1 METEFSHTLADGRA
15 ALPPALDALEAW
27 LNALGLAPSVTGP
40 VMVAADDILSNVL
53 DHGGAQR
60 VGITARSAP
69 GRVTVEVVDD
79 GAAFDPLAVE
89 APDTT
94 LALEARDVGGLGVH
108 LVRRLMDEVRYERRD
123 GRNRLRFSK
132 TFDAP

>member
-1 METEFSHTLADGRA
+1 METEFSHTLAAGRA
-15 ALPPALDALEAW
+15 GLPAALDALEAW
-27 LNALGLAPSVTGP
+27 LNGLGLAPSVTGP

-53 DHGGAQR
+53 DHGGAQS
-60 VGITARSAP
+60 VGITARAIA
-69 GRVTVEVVDD
+69 GLVTVEVVDD
-79 GAAFDPLAVE
+79 GEAFDPLAVE

>member
-1 METEFSHTLADGRA
+1 METEFSHTLAAGRA
-15 ALPPALDALEAW
+15 GLPAALDALEAW
-27 LNALGLAPSVTGP
+27 LNGLGLAPSVTGP

-53 DHGGAQR
+53 DHGGAQS
-60 VGITARSAP
+60 VGITARAVA
-69 GRVTVEVVDD
+69 GLVTVEVVDD
-79 GAAFDPLAVE
+79 GEAFDPLAVE